1 MREALFIP
9 RTRSPEPEE
18 EEEEEEERN
27 VSFSLA
33 ATTDLP
39 SDVMDIERGGTGQKT
54 VVQDP
59 APPEFLAADDKC
71 IIPLFFPFRNF
82 TNAAVVVWG
91 GGVVLGQPVMSTTK
105 RTVGMGKGKSVC
117 VSSPSPLEVTP
128 STSTHLRSTRKR
140 EEGVSLN
147 DAGGGRN
154 PSFITLLL
162 YFSLFD
168 ARRPCGC
175 R

>member
-9 RTRSPEPEE
+9 RTRSPAP
-18 EEEEEEERN
+18 EEEERN

-39 SDVMDIERGGTGQKT
+39 SDVMDREGGRGQKT
-54 VVQDP
+54 VVRDP
-59 APPEFLAADDKC
+59 APPEFLTADNKC

-91 GGVVLGQPVMSTTK
+91 RGVVLGQPVMNTTK
-105 RTVGMGKGKSVC
+105 RTVGMGKGKCVC
-117 VSSPSPLEVTP
+117 FVSFPPSR
-128 STSTHLRSTRKR
+128 SHQAHKHTSAPPAKR

>member
-9 RTRSPEPEE
+9 RTRSPEP

-39 SDVMDIERGGTGQKT
+39 SDVMDREGGRGQKT
-54 VVQDP
+54 VVRDP
-59 APPEFLAADDKC
+59 APPEFLTADIKC

-91 GGVVLGQPVMSTTK
+91 GGVVLGQPVMNTTK
-105 RTVGMGKGKSVC
+105 RTVGMGKGKCVC
-117 VSSPSPLEVTP
+117 FVSFPPRGHTKHINARPLHPQT
-128 STSTHLRSTRKR
+128 
-140 EEGVSLN
+140 
-147 DAGGGRN
+147 GGG
-154 PSFITLLL
+154 SFVK
-162 YFSLFD
+162 
-168 ARRPCGC
+168 
-175 R
+175 